1 MNKGARIM
9 KQLLRSLIVL
19 TFLVS
24 GSEYALSQLK
34 VSVNLSSRPDPYL
47 SNWAQRQDV
56 VVVTVVNSTG
66 NEVQAKFDC
75 RVNKDGSLLARTKP
89 EKMTVLSIPPGVSQY
104 YGEDLVPLEAMSV
117 TGGADQT
124 AIRTGMLPAGLYEFC
139 VGLLNPT
146 TNAVISQPVC
156 RNFTMKSY
164 QAPILMLPADKSE
177 VAVGARPMMRWTAV
191 NPRPDFGLTY
201 RVQVFEVYSGQTPIN
216 ALRVNRPILDEP
228 DLTGTQLLWPPDYEL
243 PRAGQQYIWTVRATD
258 EKGAPIGEPD
268 GYATPFTFSVPRAP
282 GAKDGGSE
290 TTSTGGDTTFA
301 KKSGGGGEDT
311 GTGNKT
317 KSTGTGNQGVDTTTI
332 DPNPPG
338 QPCGAC
344 SAGVLITDSTAGSQ
358 PVAVNDSLTVGTFI
372 MKVTQVT
379 NASSG
384 SAAGKGEIIIPWLLA
399 RVQVVFDNIVVN
411 AARQVVAGQ
420 VNGEVDA
427 SAPQYPQQ
435 WAINQVTS
443 WNWVKNTVAAVD
455 QWVKANGQL
464 VKQVNGLNTPLKLPL
479 GFNNV
484 KGYTICIS
492 EMKFM
497 PKEAVMASVAT
508 IPLTKLDDTLSF
520 GLKQLPIC
528 PQGIGKSGRLE
539 LLQDIDI
546 RGVTS
551 GQPTFAIA
559 AKAVSP
565 TRPGCY
571 ITWGCDNNSDTLS
584 LDIDI
589 MFPRDWMTPRPDVD
603 TTKQSIATLRG
614 KTIDWKEWMLIGNLT
629 ASTFSG
635 TNGLGLQIDTMT
647 FDFSDLEN
655 APGMT
660 FPPNYVG
667 IQDATFN
674 GFYAKQIK
682 MFMPDGWRTFADSNA
697 APQFIAQNLIINKN
711 GFTGTLMAA
720 NVVMFPAMNLNRLG
734 GSVDTV
740 KVVMLNNALT
750 QAYMRGRL
758 LLPVSDSTPQ
768 NAITYKALFNNVQKT
783 FDFSMQPQ
791 NDIEMKLFG
800 NAKLKIEPTSTLTM
814 NLKKGRK
821 KFMINLNGEAGWSDA
836 TLQVGSKTI
845 TLDLAPDFE
854 NMRMFYDDSLAKPFG
869 YDAGDWSFAS
879 PQKKLAK
886 FPITIDK
893 VKFDQATPQGNELF
907 RGKLGFDVVVALDS
921 NRIGGRGSF
930 EVIGAI
936 EKTTSNANF
945 KFKPKF
951 VDFNVGKITV
961 FATLPAVQMNGELQ
975 FYNSDPTWGNGFAA
989 TISAKFKE
997 IQMQLDAAARFGS
1010 KVDNNER
1017 YRYWYVSAKAILPP
1031 PGIVFMPGYAFYGFG
1046 VAAWRKVNV
1055 NMLPA
1060 QPNINAVA
1068 AAGSSSSSAT
1078 SGAVMTPD
1086 RTVAFGFKALAV
1098 LGTTPDSKKMNA
1110 DIALFGQFNTSGGMS
1125 YIGLSGDLWLQA
1137 KLTERANAP
1146 VKGTLNI
1153 VYDFTTKIFD
1163 LNAGVIVNKAPVTGN
1178 ANLNIHIEGK
1188 TGIWWVK
1195 LGDPV
1200 NRNVVNVNVFGTSI
1214 SANSYFMF
1222 GKNIAP
1228 PAGFTARTNNG
1239 LASVGCYGMSP
1250 SVAGTSDAIA
1260 GNGFAGG
1267 TDMGFD
1273 TGDRLKHLFGRVN
1286 VKWRFGGGMEFNA
1299 SFLRYPDGTLCGQNG
1314 YNMWYFRANA
1324 AAWAIASCGIQ
1335 VTGGK
1340 WPCKDGCYWNLANL
1354 KAGAW
1359 AQAGFP
1365 NPSWVQGQAAGSFS
1379 FLSGAFE
1386 GSFNVDFNM
1395 GSTCYPAAPAATTT
1409 AAQDVAA
1416 EQKNQ
1421 LVKSI
1426 TPSVP
1431 AYNVSV
1437 KEPVAVLYN
1446 FVPGQSFE
1454 LQEMTGGASGNTV
1467 NRTFQVTYTVGI
1479 EEKDGAAWKPLT
1491 LQSTKDAL
1499 GANLFRKKKSIII
1512 TSTTTPSGMVK
1523 GAGTVGAVSSTK
1535 GGAPSAPAP
1544 SGITVGGVK
1553 YTAQVVQ
1560 PPSPPPSSPS
1570 VGVATPSKPKGTFII
1585 DPATPQQPVENDNF
1599 SFDNNGTQNFISAT
1613 ADWEESK
1620 VYRVTVVG
1628 TLWELI
1634 NGSWVV
1640 AKDRTTNQDVKQTV
1654 VQNFSTPIDLTAVS
1668 KDVKPVNSNK

>member
-1 MNKGARIM
+1 MRTLSRHLSA
-9 KQLLRSLIVL
+9 SIVL
-19 TFLVS
+19 LLLGLMT
-24 GSEYALSQLK
+24 AHAQLR
-34 VSVNLSSRPDPYL
+34 VSVNISSRPEPYL
-47 SNWAQRQDV
+47 SNWAQRKDA
-56 VVVTVVNSTG
+56 VVVTITNSTG
-66 NEVQAKFDC
+66 SEVQAKFDC
-75 RVNKDGSLLARTKP
+75 RVNKDGSYLAKTKP
-89 EKMTVLSIPPGVSQY
+89 EKMVVLTIPVGISQFF
-104 YGEDLVPLEAMSV
+104 GEDLIPLESMSV
-117 TGGADQT
+117 AGGADQT
-124 AIRTGMLPAGLYEFC
+124 AVRTGMLPAGFYEFC
-139 VGLLNPT
+139 VGLLHPT
-146 TNAVISQPVC
+146 TNAVISEPVC
-156 RNFTMKSY
+156 RTFTMKSY
-164 QAPILMLPADKSE
+164 QAPILLLPIDKGEIS
-177 VAVGARPMMRWTAV
+177 ALNRPMLRWTPVA
-191 NPRPDFGLTY
+191 PRPDFPVSY
-201 RVQVFEVYSGQTPIN
+201 RVQVFEVLKGQTPIN
-216 ALRVNRPILDEP
+216 AFRVNKPILDQQNV
-228 DLTGTQLLWPPDYEL
+228 TASQLLWPPDYEL
-243 PRAGQQYIWTVRATD
+243 PRPGQQYIWSVRATD
-258 EKGAPIGEPD
+258 ERGSPVGEPD
-268 GYATPFTFSVPRAP
+268 GYATPFTFTATQQKTKTTDE
-282 GAKDGGSE
+282 G
-290 TTSTGGDTTFA
+290 TTSTGGDTTLA
-301 KKSGGGGEDT
+301 KKSGGGEDS
-311 GTGNKT
+311 GSGNKT
-317 KSTGTGNQGVDTTTI
+317 KSTGAGNQEVETTV

-338 QPCGAC
+338 LPCGTCGAAVVLTDTI
-344 SAGVLITDSTAGSQ
+344 AGTQ
-358 PVAVNDSLTVGTFI
+358 PVAVNDSLAVGKFM
-372 MKVTQVT
+372 MKVTAIT
-379 NASSG
+379 NASSA
-384 SAAGKGEIIIPWLLA
+384 SASGKGEIVIPWLLA
-399 RVQVVFDNIVVN
+399 RVQVVFDEVVVN
-411 AARQVVAGQ
+411 SARRVVSGQ
-420 VNGEVDA
+420 VSGEVDP
-427 SAPQYPQQ
+427 SAPPYPQQ

-455 QWVKANGQL
+455 QWVKANGAL
-464 VKQVNGLNTPLKLPL
+464 VKQVNSLNTPLKLPL
-479 GFNNV
+479 GFNNL

-497 PKEAVMASVAT
+497 PTEAVMASVAT
-508 IPLTKLDDTLSF
+508 LPLAKLDDTLSF

-528 PQGIGKSGRLE
+528 PQGVGKSGRLE
-539 LLQDIDI
+539 LLQDIDV

-551 GQPTFAIA
+551 GQPTFTIA
-559 AKAVSP
+559 AKAKTA

-571 ITWGCDNNSDTLS
+571 VTWGCDNNSDTMS

-589 MFPRDWMTPRPDVD
+589 MFPRAWMTPRPDID

-614 KTIDWKEWMLIGNLT
+614 KTIDWKEWMLLGNLT
-629 ASTFSG
+629 PSTFAG
-635 TNGLGLQIDTMT
+635 TNGMGLQIDTMT

-660 FPPNYVG
+660 FPANYVG

-697 APQFIAQNLIINKN
+697 APQFIAQDLIINKN
-711 GFTGTLMAA
+711 GFTGKLIAA
-720 NVVMFPAMNLNRLG
+720 NVVMFPKMNLNRLG

-740 KVVMLNNALT
+740 RVDMLNNTLT
-750 QAYMRGRL
+750 QAYIRGRL

-768 NAITYKALFNNVQKT
+768 NAIWYKALFNHTEKT
-783 FDFSMQPQ
+783 FNFSMQPQ
-791 NDIEMKLFG
+791 NEIEMKLFG
-800 NAKLKIEPTSTLTM
+800 NAKLTIAPTSTLTM
-814 NLKKGRK
+814 TLKKGRK
-821 KFMINLNGEAGWSDA
+821 QFLINLNGEAGWNDA
-836 TLQVGSKTI
+836 TLTIGSKTI
-845 TLDLAPDFE
+845 TLDLSPEFE
-854 NMRMFYDDSLAKPFG
+854 NMRMFYDDSLQKPFG
-869 YDAGDWSFAS
+869 YEAGDWSFAS

-930 EVIGAI
+930 EVIGAV
-936 EKTTSNANF
+936 EKTNPTSNF
-945 KFKPKF
+945 SFKPKF
-951 VDFNVGKITV
+951 VDFNVGKIVV
-961 FATLPAVQMNGELQ
+961 FANLPAVQMNGELN
-975 FYNSDPTWGNGFAA
+975 FYNSDPTYGNGFYA
-989 TISAKFKE
+989 TITAKFKE
-997 IQMQLDAAARFGS
+997 LQMQLDAAARFGS
-1010 KVDNNER
+1010 KVDNNVR

-1031 PGIVFMPGYAFYGFG
+1031 PGIVFLPGYAFYGFG

-1068 AAGSSSSSAT
+1068 AAGSTSSSAN

-1086 RTVAFGFKALAV
+1086 RNVAFGFRALAI
-1098 LGTTPDSKKMNA
+1098 LGTTPDSKKMNG
-1110 DIALFGQFNTSGGMS
+1110 DVALFGQFNSSGGMS

-1200 NRNVVNVNVFGTSI
+1200 YRNVVNVNVFGTNI

-1228 PAGFTARTNNG
+1228 PSGFTTRTNNG
-1239 LASVGCYGMSP
+1239 LAAVGCYGMSP
-1250 SVAGTSDAIA
+1250 SVSATSDAIA

-1273 TGDRLKHLFGRVN
+1273 TGDRLKSLFGRVK

-1335 VTGGK
+1335 VTEGK
-1340 WPCKDGCYWNLANL
+1340 WPCKDGCYWNLASL

-1379 FLSGAFE
+1379 FLSGAIE
-1386 GSFNVDFNM
+1386 GSFDVDFNM

-1409 AAQDVAA
+1409 AVQDVAA

-1421 LVKSI
+1421 LIKSI
-1426 TPSVP
+1426 SPTAP
-1431 AYNVSV
+1431 ANNVSV
-1437 KEPVAVLYN
+1437 KEPVSVIYN

-1479 EEKDGAAWKPLT
+1479 EEKDGATWKSLT

-1499 GANLFRKKKSIII
+1499 GANLFRKKKSIVI
-1512 TSTTTPSGMVK
+1512 TSTTTPASTVK
-1523 GAGTVGAVSSTK
+1523 GAGTTGAAYSTGK
-1535 GGAPSAPAP
+1535 GSTPAPSP
-1544 SGITVGGVK
+1544 SGITIGGIQ
-1553 YTAQVVQ
+1553 YTAVVVQ
-1560 PPSPPPSSPS
+1560 PPTPPPSSPT
-1570 VGVATPSKPKGTFII
+1570 VGVATPSKPKGTFVL
-1585 DPATPQQPVENDNF
+1585 DPEKPAPAPSESDNF
-1599 SFDNNGTQNFISAT
+1599 SFDNSGTESFISST
-1613 ADWEESK
+1613 ADWDLSRT
-1620 VYRVTVVG
+1620 YRVTVVG
-1628 TLWELI
+1628 TLWELVSGNWI
-1634 NGSWVV
+1634 V
-1640 AKDRTTNQDVKQTV
+1640 AKDRATNQDVKQTV
-1654 VQNFSTPIDLTAVS
+1654 VQNFSTPIDITAVLNNG
-1668 KDVKPVNSNK
+1668 KNVKTNK

>member
-1 MNKGARIM
+1 MRISTRRFILFLALASLATITAAA
-9 KQLLRSLIVL
+9 QLRV
-19 TFLVS
+19 T
-24 GSEYALSQLK
+24 
-34 VSVNLSSRPDPYL
+34 VNVSSRPDPYL
-47 SNWAQRQDV
+47 SNWAQRKDV
-56 VVVTVVNSTG
+56 VIVTVTNTSTS
-66 NEVQAKFDC
+66 EVQAKFNC
-75 RVNKDGSLLARTKP
+75 QINKDGSFLAKTKP
-89 EKMTVLSIPPGVSQY
+89 ELMPVLTIPVGTTQFFA
-104 YGEDLVPLEAMSV
+104 EDIIPLDATTATDGLVQKTL
-117 TGGADQT
+117 
-124 AIRTGMLPAGLYEFC
+124 RTGMLPAGFYEFC
-139 VGLLNPT
+139 VSMIDPT
-146 TNAVISQPVC
+146 SFTVISQPVC
-156 RNFTMKSY
+156 RNFSIRTY
-164 QAPILMLPADKSE
+164 QAPILLLPIDQAE
-177 VAVGARPMMRWTAV
+177 VMFGTRPMLRWSAV
-191 NPRPDFGLTY
+191 SPRPDFPVSY
-201 RVQVFEVYSGQTPIN
+201 RVQVFEVLRGQTPIN
-216 ALRVNRPILDEP
+216 ALRVNRPVLDMP
-228 DLTGTQLLWPPDYEL
+228 DVTATQLLWPPDFEL

-258 EKGAPIGEPD
+258 DRGSAMGEPD
-268 GYATPFTFSVPRAP
+268 GYATPFTFTCFQLGKP
-282 GAKDGGSE
+282 GVDDGE
-290 TTSTGGDTTFA
+290 KKAGGGETTFA
-301 KKSGGGGEDT
+301 KKSGGGEDS
-311 GTGNKT
+311 GAGNKT
-317 KSTGTGNQGVDTTTI
+317 KSTGTGNQGVDSSLI

-338 QPCGAC
+338 QPCGTC
-344 SAGVLITDSTAGSQ
+344 GAGVILTDTTAGTQ
-358 PVAVNDSLTVGTFI
+358 PIAVNDSLAVGKFM
-372 MKVTQVT
+372 MKVTAVT
-379 NASSG
+379 NASSA
-384 SAAGKGEIIIPWLLA
+384 SASGKGEIVIPWLLA
-399 RVQVVFDNIVVN
+399 RVQVVFSGVIVN
-411 AARQVVAGQ
+411 SARRVVSGQ
-420 VNGEVDA
+420 VSGEVDP
-427 SAPQYPQQ
+427 SAPAYPQQ
-435 WAINQVTS
+435 WAINQATS
-443 WNWVKNTVAAVD
+443 WAWVKNTVAAVD
-455 QWVKANGQL
+455 QWVKANGAL
-464 VKQVNGLNTPLKLPL
+464 VKQVNSLNTPLKLPL
-479 GFNNV
+479 GFNNL

-497 PKEAVMASVAT
+497 PTEAVMASVAT
-508 IPLTKLDDTLSF
+508 LPLTKLDDTLSF

-528 PQGIGKSGRLE
+528 PEGVGKSGRLE
-539 LLQDIDI
+539 LLQDIDV
-546 RGVTS
+546 RGITS
-551 GQPTFAIA
+551 SQPTFTIA
-559 AKAVSP
+559 AKAKTAS
-565 TRPGCY
+565 RPGCY
-571 ITWGCDNNSDTLS
+571 VTWGCDNNSDTMS

-589 MFPRDWMTPRPDVD
+589 MFPRAWMTPRPDVD

-614 KTIDWKEWMLIGNLT
+614 KTIDWKEWMLLGNLT
-629 ASTFSG
+629 PSTFAG

-660 FPPNYVG
+660 FPQNYVG
-667 IQDATFN
+667 IQDNTFN

-682 MFMPDGWRTFADSNA
+682 MFMPDGWRTFADTNA

-711 GFTGTLMAA
+711 GFTGSLIAA

-740 KVVMLNNALT
+740 KVVMLNSNLT

-758 LLPVSDSTPQ
+758 LLPVTDSTPQ

-836 TLQVGSKTI
+836 TLTVGGKSI

-854 NMRMFYDDSLAKPFG
+854 NMRMFYDDSLSKPFG

-930 EVIGAI
+930 EVIGAV
-936 EKTTSNANF
+936 EKTTPSSNF

-951 VDFNVGKITV
+951 VDFNVGKIVV
-961 FATLPAVQMNGELQ
+961 FANLPAVQMNGELN

-997 IQMQLDAAARFGS
+997 LQMQLDAAARFGS
-1010 KVDNNER
+1010 KVDNNVR

-1031 PGIVFMPGYAFYGFG
+1031 PGIVFLPGYAFYGFG

-1060 QPNINAVA
+1060 QPNVNAVA
-1068 AAGSSSSSAT
+1068 AAGTTSASAN

-1086 RTVAFGFKALAV
+1086 RNVAFGFRALAV

-1110 DIALFGQFNTSGGMS
+1110 DVALFGQFNSSGGMS
-1125 YIGLSGDLWLQA
+1125 YIGLSGDLWIQA

-1163 LNAGVIVNKAPVTGN
+1163 LSAGVIVNKAPVTGN

-1200 NRNVVNVNVFGTSI
+1200 NRNTVNVNVFGTNI

-1228 PAGFTARTNNG
+1228 PSGFTARTNNG

-1273 TGDRLKHLFGRVN
+1273 TGDRLKHLFGRVK

-1379 FLSGAFE
+1379 FLAGAFE
-1386 GSFNVDFNM
+1386 GSFDVDFNM

-1421 LVKSI
+1421 LVKSV
-1426 TPSVP
+1426 TPAVP

-1479 EEKDGAAWKPLT
+1479 EEKDGASWKTLT

-1499 GANLFRKKKSIII
+1499 GAFLFRRKKSIVFSP
-1512 TSTTTPSGMVK
+1512 TEVVAAAKSAGGGKGSGSSPTPG
-1523 GAGTVGAVSSTK
+1523 
-1535 GGAPSAPAP
+1535 
-1544 SGITVGGVK
+1544 GITVGGIL
-1553 YTAQVVQ
+1553 YTGFTSA
-1560 PPSPPPSSPS
+1560 PPSPPPSLPGK
-1570 VGVATPSKPKGTFII
+1570 GVATPKGLGTFIN
-1585 DPATPQQPVENDNF
+1585 DPEKPAPTPVESDNF
-1599 SFDNNGTQNFISAT
+1599 SFDNSETQSFISST
-1613 ADWEESK
+1613 ADWELSK

-1634 NGSWVV
+1634 GGNWVV
-1640 AKDRTTNQDVKQTV
+1640 AKDRATNQDVKQTV
-1654 VQNFSTPIDLTAVS
+1654 VQNFSTSIDLTAVS
-1668 KDVKPVNSNK
+1668 KDFKPVNSNK